1 MNISALRNFSEDE
14 NNFIDECKVA
24 GSIDIERLCKLNTH
38 RDILS
43 LEKADSVILSKDIEI
58 ARKGIR
64 FCTRIAFR
72 LGDLLQKVGSSVY
85 IISNM
90 YLFDYIEDIHK
101 AVKHDNVI
109 FGSSHY
115 KIRLSKPTAIP
126 TTDMWIFYEFNEED
140 FNLDTLLVGCIFGN
154 ALRKVYND
162 TLVSYT
168 RDFCVKYNYPHIL
181 TPYIAS
187 NIFTNIQINIS
198 KDYTPSETE
207 HKYLLKHLPFF
218 RI

>member
-140 FNLDTLLVGCIFGN
+140 LMFQDEEKIELDEYELISFLNEYYDIN
-154 ALRKVYND
+154 PNSLPKPE
-162 TLVSYT
+162 SY
-168 RDFCVKYNYPHIL
+168 
-181 TPYIAS
+181 
-187 NIFTNIQINIS
+187 
-198 KDYTPSETE
+198 
-207 HKYLLKHLPFF
+207 
-218 RI
+218 